1 MKEEKQVFDVK
12 KIENQI
18 DTLEKI
24 YEKYDGLCAYCGQR
38 ITIEEVKVD
47 QMQPESMEF
56 ENLMPICED
65 CQNLKK
71 DNDLESFREIVK
83 NLHQFLQ
90 PDDVV
95 KIMRNYGMVKIHPF
109 NGRFLFERY

>member
-1 MKEEKQVFDVK
+1 MN
-12 KIENQI
+12 I
-18 DTLEKI
+18 EKI

-47 QMQPESMEF
+47 QMEPESMEF

-83 NLHQFLQ
+83 NLHQSLQ

-109 NGRFLFERY
+109 VGRFLFERY